1 MYLHVK
7 FLLAKQVGGK
17 YYVHTSINHS
27 IHSIH
32 SIHSKSVGGAVENR
46 RRFHCIAFA
55 SARALTAGNGLG
67 SSTVEEMAAVC

>member
-17 YYVHTSINHS
+17 YYVRAAITASTAS
-27 IHSIH
+27 RW
-32 SIHSKSVGGAVENR
+32 GGAVENR
-46 RRFHCIAFA
+46 RRFHCVAFA
-55 SARALTAGNGLG
+55 SAKALTAGDGLG